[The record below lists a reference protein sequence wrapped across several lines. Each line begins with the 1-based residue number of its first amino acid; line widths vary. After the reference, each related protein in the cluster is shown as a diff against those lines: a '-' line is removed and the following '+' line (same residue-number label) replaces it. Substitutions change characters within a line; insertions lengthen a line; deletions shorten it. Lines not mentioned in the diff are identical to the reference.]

1 MKEEIKNQNLEI
13 DLIVHFKK
21 IWLHKKIISIT
32 CIIFF
37 ICGII
42 IAYSIPKSY
51 KVEVT
56 LSLESG
62 ITNNNNLAGMA
73 SMLGLGS
80 IGNNS
85 QDALNSTMFPEII
98 KTTPFILEM
107 YHINVTPNGSNNPIK
122 LSQYIS
128 QEKKPWWNAIIAF
141 PNILLGKVKSFFSP
155 QSHLHQN
162 ETTINPYKLTE
173 QQKSVIKLIK
183 NSLSAK
189 EDKKSGLTIISATLQ
204 DPDITAAVADSAV
217 SKLQKYIID
226 YKTRKAQDDANFLEK
241 LCKERKEEYLITQK
255 RYANFV
261 DANRN
266 VILQRTQVE
275 GKRLENDMNI
285 AFQIYSQVETQLQI
299 ARAKVQESKPVY
311 AIVEPASIPLWPS
324 SPNKLLIIGAFLFLG
339 FISSSVWVLLGKDI
353 WSKFKKVK

>member
-13 DLIVHFKK
+13 DLIVHLKK
-21 IWLHKKIISIT
+21 IWLHKKIIGTT
-32 CIIFF
+32 CFIFF
-37 ICGII
+37 ILGII

-51 KVEVT
+51 KVDVT

-62 ITNNNNLAGMA
+62 ISNNNNLAGMA

-85 QDALNSTMFPEII
+85 QDALTPTMFPEII

-107 YHINVTPNGSNNPIK
+107 YNINVTPNGCSVPIK

-128 QEKKPWWNAIIAF
+128 QEKKPWWNDIINF
-141 PNILLGKVKSFFSP
+141 PNNVLGKLTSFFSS
-155 QSHLHQN
+155 QSYTPQN

-173 QQKSVIKLIK
+173 QQKFVIELIK
-183 NSLSAK
+183 NSLSAT
-189 EDKKSGLTIISATLQ
+189 EDKKSNLTIISVTLQ
-204 DPDITAAVADSAV
+204 DPDVAAAVADSAV

-226 YKTRKAQDDANFLEK
+226 YKTRKAQDDANYLDK
-241 LCKERKEEYLITQK
+241 VSKERKEEYLITQK
-255 RYANFV
+255 RYADFI

-266 VILQRTQVE
+266 VILQRAQVE

-299 ARAKVQESKPVY
+299 AKAKVQESKPVY

-324 SPNKLLIIGAFLFLG
+324 SPNKLLITVAFIFLG
-339 FISSSVWVLLGKDI
+339 FISSSAWILFGKDL
-353 WSKFKKVK
+353 WSDFKR

>member
-1 MKEEIKNQNLEI
+1 MKNEIKNQNLEI

-21 IWLHKKIISIT
+21 IWSQKRIIGIT

-37 ICGII
+37 ILGII

-51 KVEVT
+51 KVDVA

-62 ITNNNNLAGMA
+62 ISNNNNLVGMA

-80 IGNNS
+80 IGSNS

-107 YHINVTPNGSNNPIK
+107 YNISVTPNGSSTPIK
-122 LSQYIS
+122 FSQYIS
-128 QEKKPWWNAIIAF
+128 QEKKPWWNNIINT
-141 PNILLGKVKSFFSP
+141 PNILLGKLVSFFSS
-155 QSHLHQN
+155 QSSSPQN
-162 ETTINPYKLTE
+162 EATINPYKLTE
-173 QQKSVIKLIK
+173 QQKSVIELIK
-183 NSLSAK
+183 KSLSAK
-189 EDKKSGLTIISATLQ
+189 EDKKSGLTIISVTLQ

-226 YKTRKAQDDANFLEK
+226 YKTRKAQDDANYLDK
-241 LCKERKEEYLITQK
+241 LSKERKEEYLITQK
-255 RYANFV
+255 KYADFL

-275 GKRLENDMNI
+275 GKQLENDMNI
-285 AFQIYSQVETQLQI
+285 AFQIYSQVETQLQV
-299 ARAKVQESKPVY
+299 AKAKVQESKPVY
-311 AIVEPASIPLWPS
+311 AIVEPASIPLRPS
-324 SPNKLLIIGAFLFLG
+324 SPNKLLIIGGFIFLG
-339 FISSSVWVLLGKDI
+339 FISCSAWILFGKDI
-353 WSKFKKVK
+353 WSNFKK